1 MLDGI
6 RCQETVGRG
15 VFRNNHGNL
24 TCSLVNQD
32 SYGKNMKKQL
42 DELPIVLPSGKLY
55 NIAIENCNS

>member
-15 VFRNNHGNL
+15 AFRNNHGNL

-32 SYGKNMKKQL
+32 SYGKTRL
-42 DELPIVLPSGKLY
+42 DELP
-55 NIAIENCNS
+55 NIAIENGNL